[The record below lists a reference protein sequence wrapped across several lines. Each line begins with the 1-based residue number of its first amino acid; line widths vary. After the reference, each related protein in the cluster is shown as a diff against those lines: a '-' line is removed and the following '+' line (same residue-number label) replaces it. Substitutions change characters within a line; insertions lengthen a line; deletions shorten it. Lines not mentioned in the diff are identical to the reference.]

1 MEELFLLSFSIPL
14 AAGLM
19 LFKLDGKRAD
29 YFMLITV
36 IITTLLNVLGVY
48 EFCSSG
54 MKTVHEALL
63 TSKSLGEVYGVL
75 IDPMSV
81 AVGLVVSTAGLLFM
95 LYAVDYM
102 SPNNREHPVY
112 EGKGRFYAWMVLFIG
127 ATLAFVYSSSVLQL
141 LIFFEIMSLACWGV
155 VSYYGS
161 KKAKRSAYK
170 AFIVTNFGAMIGL
183 YTAVGVGITHLH
195 NLSLFAYS
203 SLESHLKLIVFLAV
217 VIAAFTKSAQFPFYS
232 WLPDAMVAPTPA
244 SAFLH
249 GAAMVEMGV
258 FLLARFIQFMQ
269 PIPREGFYVM
279 AGLIIATQLIC
290 ILMYPSQRDAK
301 RLLAYSTIAES
312 GLMYVALATAVLGM
326 ESGLQAS
333 VFQLFNHAYIK
344 GLAFL
349 TAGTFSYALGTLE
362 MDRIRGLI
370 KSPVVGYGWTF
381 ALLGLAGVPPFGVF
395 FGKLGILSNANAM
408 RESLLVL
415 AMFALLLLDSAVFL
429 MVSLKRVHSMV
440 FSEGNERVEITP
452 LMKVVMVILLILAII
467 APYIAYPLVAKVG
480 W

>member
-1 MEELFLLSFSIPL
+1 MEELFVLSFSIPL
-14 AAGLM
+14 VGGLI
-19 LFKLDGKRAD
+19 LFKLDGKKAD

-36 IITTLLNVLGVY
+36 IISTLLNVLGVY
-48 EFCSSG
+48 EFCSSRMG
-54 MKTVHEALL
+54 TVHKALL
-63 TSKSLGEVYGVL
+63 TSGTFGEVYGIL

-95 LYAVDYM
+95 LYSIDYM
-102 SPNNREHPVY
+102 SPNNREHPVK

-155 VSYYGS
+155 VSYYGG
-161 KKAKRSAYK
+161 KKAERSAYK
-170 AFIVTNFGAMIGL
+170 ALIVTNFGAMVGL
-183 YTAVGVGITHLH
+183 YTAVGIGLTKLH
-195 NLSLFAYS
+195 DLSLFAYS
-203 SLESHLKLIVFLAV
+203 GLDEHLKLMVFLAV
-217 VIAAFTKSAQFPFYS
+217 MIAAFTKSAQFPLYS

-269 PIPREGFYVM
+269 PIPKEGFYAM

-290 ILMYPSQRDAK
+290 ILMYPLQRDAK

-326 ESGLQAS
+326 QSGLQAS

-362 MDRIRGLI
+362 MDRIKGLL

-408 RESLLVL
+408 KESLLVVI
-415 AMFALLLLDSAVFL
+415 MFALLLLDSAVFL
-429 MVSLKRVHSMV
+429 MVSVKRIHSMV
-440 FSEGNERVEITP
+440 FSEGGEKVKITP
-452 LMKVVMVILLILAII
+452 LMKAVMVILLVLAII
-467 APYIAYPLVAKVG
+467 APYIAYPLVVKVG

>member
-14 AAGLM
+14 IGGLV

-36 IITTLLNVLGVY
+36 IVSTLLNILGVY

-54 MKTVHEALL
+54 MKTVHETLL
-63 TSKSLGEVYGVL
+63 TSGTFGEVYGLL
-75 IDPMSV
+75 IGPMSV
-81 AVGLVVSTAGLLFM
+81 CVGLVVSTAGLLFM
-95 LYAVDYM
+95 LYSIDYM
-102 SPNNREHPVY
+102 SPDNREHPVR

-141 LIFFEIMSLACWGV
+141 LIFFELMSLACWGV
-155 VSYYGS
+155 VGYYGS
-161 KKAKRSAYK
+161 RKAKRSAYK
-170 AFIVTNFGAMIGL
+170 AFIVTNFGAMVGL
-183 YTAVGVGITHLH
+183 YTAVSVGLTKLH

-203 SLESHLKLIVFLAV
+203 SLDSHLKLIVFLAIM
-217 VIAAFTKSAQFPFYS
+217 IAAFTKSAQFPFYS

-269 PIPREGFYVM
+269 PIPKEGFY
-279 AGLIIATQLIC
+279 ALASLIIGTQIIC
-290 ILMYPSQRDAK
+290 ILMYPLQRDAK

-312 GLMYVALATAVLGM
+312 GLMYVALAAAALGM
-326 ESGLQAS
+326 QSGLQAS
-333 VFQLFNHAYIK
+333 IFQLFNHAYIK

-362 MDRIRGLI
+362 MDRIRGLL

-408 RESLLVL
+408 RESVLVVI
-415 AMFALLLLDSAVFL
+415 MFALLLLDSAVFL
-429 MVSLKRVHSMV
+429 MVSLKSIHSMV
-440 FSEGNERVEITP
+440 FSEGDEKVEITP
-452 LMKVVMVILLILAII
+452 LMKAVMVTLLVLAII
-467 APYIAYPLVAKVG
+467 APYIAYPLVVKVG

>member
-1 MEELFLLSFSIPL
+1 MHTFH
-14 AAGLM
+14 
-19 LFKLDGKRAD
+19 K
-29 YFMLITV
+29 
-36 IITTLLNVLGVY
+36 
-48 EFCSSG
+48 
-54 MKTVHEALL
+54 ALL
-63 TSKSLGEVYGVL
+63 TSGTFGEVYGIL

-95 LYAVDYM
+95 VYSIDYM
-102 SPNNREHPVY
+102 SPNNREHPVK

-155 VSYYGS
+155 VSYYGG

-170 AFIVTNFGAMIGL
+170 AFVVTNFGAMIGL
-183 YTAVGVGITHLH
+183 YTAVGIGLTHLH
-195 NLSLFAYS
+195 DLSLFAYS
-203 SLESHLKLIVFLAV
+203 SVEGHLKLIVFLAV
-217 VIAAFTKSAQFPFYS
+217 MIAAFTKSAQFPLYS

-269 PIPREGFYVM
+269 PIPKEGFYAM

-290 ILMYPSQRDAK
+290 ILMYPLQRDAK

-312 GLMYVALATAVLGM
+312 GLMYVALATAVLGIRG
-326 ESGLQAS
+326 GLQAS

-362 MDRIRGLI
+362 MDRIKGLL

-395 FGKLGILSNANAM
+395 FGKLSILSNANAM
-408 RESLLVL
+408 RGSVLVL
-415 AMFALLLLDSAVFL
+415 VMFILLLLDSVVFL
-429 MVSLKRVHSMV
+429 MVSLKRIHSMV
-440 FSEGNERVEITP
+440 LSKGSEKVEITP
-452 LMKVVMVILLILAII
+452 LMKAVMVILLVLAII
-467 APYIAYPLVAKVG
+467 APYIAYPLVVKVG

>member
-1 MEELFLLSFSIPL
+1 MEKLFLLSFSIPL
-14 AAGLM
+14 IGGLV
-19 LFKLDGKRAD
+19 LFKLDERRAD

-36 IITTLLNVLGVY
+36 IASTLLNILGVY

-54 MKTVHEALL
+54 MEIVHHVLL
-63 TSKSLGEVYGVL
+63 SSKSFGEVYGIL

-81 AVGLVVSTAGLLFM
+81 CVGLVVSTAGLLFM
-95 LYAVDYM
+95 LYAINYM
-102 SPNNREHPVY
+102 SPSNREHPVY
-112 EGKGRFYAWMVLFIG
+112 RDKGRFYAWMVLFIG
-127 ATLAFVYSSSVLQL
+127 STLAFVYSSSVLQL
-141 LIFFEIMSLACWGV
+141 LIFFELMSLACWGV
-155 VSYYGS
+155 VGYYGS

-183 YTAVGVGITHLH
+183 YTAVGVGLTHLH

-203 SLESHLKLIVFLAV
+203 SLDSHLKLIVFLAV
-217 VIAAFTKSAQFPFYS
+217 MIAAFTKSAQFPFYS
-232 WLPDAMVAPTPA
+232 WLPDAMAAPTPA

-269 PIPREGFYVM
+269 PIPKEGFYAL
-279 AGLIIATQLIC
+279 AGLIIVTQLIC
-290 ILMYPSQRDAK
+290 ILMYPLQKDAK

-326 ESGLQAS
+326 QGGLQAS

-362 MDRIRGLI
+362 MDRIKGLL

-408 RESLLVL
+408 KESTLVIV
-415 AMFALLLLDSAVFL
+415 MFALLLLDSVVFL
-429 MVSLKRVHSMV
+429 MVSLKNIHSMV
-440 FSEGNERVEITP
+440 FSESSEKIEITP
-452 LMKVVMVILLILAII
+452 LMKAVMVTLIVFAII
-467 APYIAYPLVAKVG
+467 APYIAYPLVVKVG